1 MKVERTEPKVKFVPI
16 VITLETQEE
25 IDKMY
30 AVLVHCKIN
39 IAVNINHWWKALDW
53 YKTNDYRVYFNKLDE
68 VVK

>member
-1 MKVERTEPKVKFVPI
+1 MKAERIEPQVEFVPV

-25 IDKMY
+25 VDKMF

-39 IAVNINHWWKALDW
+39 TAVSMNNWWKALNS
-53 YKTNDYRVYFNKLDE
+53 YKTNDYRVYFDKLDE